1 MEILNTD
8 TLMTFSY
15 LQTLLGPFFAVLGIA
30 LAALLPGM
38 GSAKAV
44 GMGGQAASAVITEDP
59 SQFGKVLV
67 LQLLPG
73 TQGIYGML
81 IAFIGMGQIGL
92 LGGSADIGIVKGLAF
107 LAACLPIAIVGY
119 FSAIH
124 QAKTSVAAINVVA
137 KRPDQFGKAMLF
149 PVMVETYAI
158 LALLISLLA
167 VVNVN
172 NMFA

>member
-1 MEILNTD
+1 METG
-8 TLMTFSY
+8 MTFAY
-15 LQTLLGPFFAVLGIA
+15 LQTLLGPFFAVLGMA
-30 LAALLPGM
+30 LASLLPGM
-38 GSAKAV
+38 GSAKGV
-44 GMGGQAASAVITEDP
+44 GIGGKAASAVVTEDP

-67 LQLLPG
+67 LQLRPG

-81 IAFIGMGQIGL
+81 IAFMCMLNIGL
-92 LGGSADIGIVKGLAF
+92 MGGTAEITVVKGLCY

-124 QAKTSVAAINVVA
+124 QATTSVAAINLVA

-167 VVNVN
+167 VMNVGN
-172 NMFA
+172 LPI

>member
-1 MEILNTD
+1 MQTG
-8 TLMTFSY
+8 MTFSD
-15 LQTLLGPFFAVLGIA
+15 LTNVLGPFFAVLGMA
-30 LAALLPGM
+30 LASLLPGM
-38 GSAKAV
+38 GSAKGV
-44 GMGGQAASAVITEDP
+44 GIGGQAASAVVTEDP

-81 IAFIGMGQIGL
+81 IAFMCMINIGIM
-92 LGGSADIGIVKGLAF
+92 GGSADISVIKGLAY

-124 QAKTSVAAINVVA
+124 QAKTSVAAINLVA

-167 VVNVN
+167 VMNVGA
-172 NMFA
+172 MPI